1 MIKIEVWSDINCPF
15 CYIGKRHLEAAL
27 EKFSDKDDV
36 EVEWKSFELD
46 PMANPQKG
54 ANHHE
59 LLAKKYGKDVAWA
72 KEMDKNLTD
81 MAKKAGLDFHMEKQ
95 VPANSFNA
103 HRLIHLAKQNHLQGQ
118 MKERLLRAKFSEG
131 KDIGDI
137 EVLKLLGI
145 ELGLDQ
151 KELDEL
157 YSGNRFVT
165 DVREDEEVA
174 TELGIRGVPFFVFNK
189 KYGVSGAQPV
199 EVFTELLDKVNNE

>member
-1 MIKIEVWSDINCPF
+1 MIQIEVWSDINCPF

-27 EKFSDKDDV
+27 EKFSDKGDV
-36 EVEWKSFELD
+36 VVEWKSFELD
-46 PMANPQKG
+46 PMANPPKG

-59 LLAKKYGKDVAWA
+59 LLAKKYNKDVAWA

-81 MAKKAGLDFHMEKQ
+81 MARKSGLDFHMEKQ

-103 HRLIHLAKQNHLQGQ
+103 HRLIHLAKQNHLQDQ
-118 MKERLLRAKFSEG
+118 MKERLLKAKFTEG
-131 KDIGDI
+131 KDIGDT

-157 YSGNRFVT
+157 FSGNRFVT
-165 DVREDEEVA
+165 DVREDEEIA

-199 EVFTELLDKVNNE
+199 EVFSEILDKVNNE